1 MQAIYQRMQ
10 KDFCLLIAH
19 DKTAI
24 SNRNFVVEDVFC
36 LVGPPP
42 PEKLTGDISSSGALR
57 PISPSCRSWCG
68 DRGSSDVP
76 ALHHVAP
83 TRNRKAPLVVRGFRR
98 ERPAPLLVR
107 RHAVKNR
114 PRVGVSLINSTGRC
128 HSLPVV
134 PVVVGVVVGA
144 VVGAVGRPS
153 SAICADAAPA
163 EPSSI
168 AATTAAVI
176 LPVILIS
183 VLCFEKL
190 IAKLTYGGRRL

>member
-76 ALHHVAP
+76 ALHHVACQ
-83 TRNRKAPLVVRGFRR
+83 
-98 ERPAPLLVR
+98 PAIE
-107 RHAVKNR
+107 K
-114 PRVGVSLINSTGRC
+114 PRWLCGASDAN
-128 HSLPVV
+128 V
-134 PVVVGVVVGA
+134 P
-144 VVGAVGRPS
+144 
-153 SAICADAAPA
+153 
-163 EPSSI
+163 
-168 AATTAAVI
+168 
-176 LPVILIS
+176 
-183 VLCFEKL
+183 
-190 IAKLTYGGRRL
+190 RLY

>member
-1 MQAIYQRMQ
+1 MGFSWPKLSAGVNSPESKEPRNLCDKSKCWGRMAP
-10 KDFCLLIAH
+10 LIV
-19 DKTAI
+19 
-24 SNRNFVVEDVFC
+24 R
-36 LVGPPP
+36 PQ
-42 PEKLTGDISSSGALR
+42 LR
-57 PISPSCRSWCG
+57 KPRWRANPQIK
-68 DRGSSDVP
+68 
-76 ALHHVAP
+76 
-83 TRNRKAPLVVRGFRR
+83 KAPLLCGASDG

-144 VVGAVGRPS
+144 VVGAVDRPS
-153 SAICADAAPA
+153 SADLRDATPA
-163 EPSSI
+163 EPNSI